1 MSGYLGQGLTTVMSP
16 SLPQPYLALA
26 QPHHSL
32 RCVSVLPCYTML
44 PCYPMLLL
52 VHITTEAKLSFRESP
67 FIHSN
72 NWKVSPNF

>member
-32 RCVSVLPCYTML
+32 RCVTMLHHVTML
-44 PCYPMLLL
+44 PHVVTSTYY
-52 VHITTEAKLSFRESP
+52 HRS
-67 FIHSN
+67 
-72 NWKVSPNF
+72 